1 MLLGKDLKNFLMVWV
16 PIVLLLALAYRNNRW
31 IGANPVL
38 RERLRVKEPFVAA
51 PGRPAEEEWGD
62 RQEEIGAL
70 SPADASLEA
79 MRAPYALLDG
89 VLKPTPFDA
98 KKPTLSAAACY
109 DADFQKRLEKT
120 GNYRQLTNNYR
131 RGVPDSCSMP
141 LHDLVN
147 KAYEVPVVPFKG
159 CVGYG
164 GGPTLK

>member
-1 MLLGKDLKNFLMVWV
+1 MGSKDLKNFFMVWV

-38 RERLRVKEPFVAA
+38 RERLEVKEPFVG
-51 PGRPAEEEWGD
+51 GRPAEESWSD
-62 RQEEIGAL
+62 REEEIGVL
-70 SPADASLEA
+70 SPADASLEK
-79 MRAPYALLDG
+79 MRDPYALLAG
-89 VLKPTPFDA
+89 ILKPNGVGTDR
-98 KKPTLSAAACY
+98 PTLSSAACY

-147 KAYEVPVVPFKG
+147 KLYDAPVVPFKG
-159 CVGYG
+159 CLGYG

>member
-1 MLLGKDLKNFLMVWV
+1 MPKELKNFLMIWV

-31 IGANPVL
+31 IGSNPIL
-38 RERLRVKEPFVAA
+38 RERLRVKEPFVNE
-51 PGRPAEEEWGD
+51 PAVSKGQPMWDDAVEELPSM
-62 RQEEIGAL
+62 A
-70 SPADASLEA
+70 PADAALEK
-79 MRAPYALLDG
+79 MRAPYALLGD
-89 VLKPTPFDA
+89 VLKTTDDPA
-98 KKPTLSAAACY
+98 RPTLSSAACY

-120 GNYRQLTNNYR
+120 GNYRQLTNNYK

-147 KAYEVPVVPFKG
+147 KQYDAPVVPFKG

>member
-1 MLLGKDLKNFLMVWV
+1 MVSKEVKGFLYVWI
-16 PIVLLLALAYRNNRW
+16 PIILLLTLAYRNNRW
-31 IGANPVL
+31 VGANPVL
-38 RERLRVKEPFVAA
+38 RERLEVKEPFVA
-51 PGRPAEEEWGD
+51 GRPKEESWED

-70 SPADASLEA
+70 APADAALEK
-79 MRAPYALLDG
+79 MRDPYALLAG
-89 VLKPTPFDA
+89 IVKPLQFGTE
-98 KKPTLSAAACY
+98 KPTLSSAACY

-147 KAYEVPVVPFKG
+147 KLYDAPVVPFKG